1 MDAITSRAEHDW
13 TDDTR
18 PPAAERRDVL
28 RDPGA
33 VEPSQPA
40 AAWAPARLEID
51 YRLFSYIP
59 LELAW
64 RETIL
69 PIRLDGDTLTVAAAD
84 TDPDLSETAACFPGL
99 ALELVVEPAQ
109 AIRETLRAATRDLSR
124 GPRKAGVAA

>member
-1 MDAITSRAEHDW
+1 MAAMTTRTEQDW
-13 TDDTR
+13 TDD
-18 PPAAERRDVL
+18 
-28 RDPGA
+28 PGA
-33 VEPSQPA
+33 SGGAFEPVRLA
-40 AAWAPARLEID
+40 TTWAWAPARLEID

-84 TDPDLSETAACFPGL
+84 ADPDLSETAACFPGL
-99 ALELVVEPAQ
+99 ALELVVGPAA
-109 AIRETLRAATRDLSR
+109 AIRETLRQATRDLSR